1 MQSNCSKISDSELEV
16 MKILW
21 QSKTSLSL
29 TQIRLALTSTSEWD
43 SSTIKT
49 LVRRLCEKEVLT
61 IEKREVFY
69 YMPLIT
75 EADYHAYSTQ
85 SLLDKLFGGSAKK
98 LIATLVDSKQI
109 DRADLEELQKVLEPS
124 KGADQ

>member
-1 MQSNCSKISDSELEV
+1 MQSNCAKISDSELEV

-21 QSKTSLSL
+21 QSKTALSL
-29 TQIRLALTSTSEWD
+29 TQIRLALTATSEWD

-49 LVRRLCEKEVLT
+49 LVRRLYEKEVLT

-85 SLLDKLFGGSAKK
+85 SLLDKLFGG
-98 LIATLVDSKQI
+98 
-109 DRADLEELQKVLEPS
+109 DRKSVV
-124 KGADQ
+124 

>member
-1 MQSNCSKISDSELEV
+1 MPSNCSKISDSELEV

-21 QSKTSLSL
+21 KSEIPL
-29 TQIRLALTSTSEWD
+29 TLAQIRQAITSSSDWD

-69 YMPLIT
+69 YTPLVT
-75 EADYHAYSTQ
+75 EDTYHAYSTQ
-85 SLLDKLFGGSAKK
+85 SLMDKLFGGSAKK
-98 LIATLVDSKQI
+98 LIATLVDGKQLNSTDI
-109 DRADLEELQKVLEPS
+109 EELQKILQTS